1 MEKPNYMDIKN
12 VADFTIRKIAKDI
25 ETDLTDELLAEY
37 LEKYGCKNTRELI
50 YLFLCQAKQSD
61 LNISL
66 NMRQKIKNIS
76 DEVNQDEIDNEHS
89 LSKTIK
95 ARSDVD
101 LMAEKIELMK
111 TEQMKLLQKVQELMQ
126 IISTLKQKPKPKFKS
141 EVQFL
146 N

>member
-1 MEKPNYMDIKN
+1 MKIPNYMDIKN

-25 ETDLTDELLAEY
+25 EKDLTDESLAEY
-37 LEKYGCKNTRELI
+37 LEKYGCKNMTELI
-50 YLFLCQAKQSD
+50 YLFLCEDKPKD

-95 ARSDVD
+95 ARSEVG

-111 TEQMKLLQKVQELMQ
+111 IEQIELLQTVQELMKM
-126 IISTLKQKPKPKFKS
+126 ISTLKQNPKS
-141 EVQFL
+141 DL
-146 N
+146 GL